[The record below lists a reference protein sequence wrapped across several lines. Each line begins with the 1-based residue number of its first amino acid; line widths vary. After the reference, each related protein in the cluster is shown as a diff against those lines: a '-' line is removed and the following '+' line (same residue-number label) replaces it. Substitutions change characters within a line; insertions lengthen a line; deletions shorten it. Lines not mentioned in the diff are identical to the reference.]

1 MKNIIFLIILGLI
14 LSCSATK
21 TIKFTEIADEI
32 TTTSSLKTF
41 LKNNPN
47 PKIVLRTT
55 GTALEITDAEASQR
69 NYLYNAIENELL
81 KNKFV
86 VRDRQL
92 FNQIVNNNE
101 NNNNYGNLKEKSDT
115 DLIIELIN
123 LDPTV
128 RYDTNKYY
136 DSKGKER
143 TESSS
148 WERYGATIEFKI
160 IMIDNNEFAGIYK
173 FNYTPCIKGCL
184 LNERYTK
191 PKLDEVEAYEG
202 VEFDILEDFV
212 ISATRDLVNEMR
224 N

>member
-55 GTALEITDAEASQR
+55 GTAQKITDAEAKQS

-173 FNYTPCIKGCL
+173 FNYTPCTKGCL

-191 PKLDEVEAYEG
+191 PKLNDVEAYEG

-212 ISATRDLVNEMR
+212 INATRDLVNEMR